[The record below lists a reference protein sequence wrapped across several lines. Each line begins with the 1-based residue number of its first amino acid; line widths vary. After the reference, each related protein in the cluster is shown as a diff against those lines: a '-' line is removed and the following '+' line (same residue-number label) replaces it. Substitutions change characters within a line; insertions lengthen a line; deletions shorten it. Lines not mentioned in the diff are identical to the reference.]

1 MNCRLTNTPVITHM
15 TSTAEGQAVHAM
27 APRKPTSAR
36 TEMMSATRGKREERA
51 KKKYEP

>member
-1 MNCRLTNTPVITHM
+1 MYWRPTSTPAEMHM
-15 TSTAEGQAVHAM
+15 TRTAAGHAVHVI

-36 TEMMSATRGKREERA
+36 TEMKSARKGRREESA